1 MERIKGTIDTP
12 IVERVSKD
20 YFVRWDFQTD
30 ENGEVTFQEVK
41 FPYKPTLEIIKEIIL
56 EVENIKIASKILEG
70 FEWNGMKV
78 WLSSENQFN
87 YKAAFD
93 LAMQTDGATLPVTF
107 KFGTTEAPVYH
118 EFTTV
123 AELTDFYTAAMA
135 HVNTV
140 LKAGWMEKDNFDWS
154 PYGGQSMLDTIT
166 EECSEEAILDQAE
179 STDNA

>member
-1 MERIKGTIDTP
+1 MERIKGTINTP

-56 EVENIKIASKILEG
+56 EVENIKIDSKILEG

-87 YKAAFD
+87 YKAAYD
-93 LAMQTDGATLPVTF
+93 IAIQTGGMNLPLIF
-107 KFGTTEAPVYH
+107 KFGSTENPEYY
-118 EFTTV
+118 EFKTIEDLSGFYMGAMKYINDTL
-123 AELTDFYTAAMA
+123 AE
-135 HVNTV
+135 
-140 LKAGWMEKDNFDWS
+140 GWGKKDSIDWS
-154 PYGGQSMLDTIT
+154 KI
-166 EECSEEAILDQAE
+166 EEALGKV
-179 STDNA
+179 

>member
-56 EVENIKIASKILEG
+56 KVENLKVDSKILEG
-70 FEWNGMKV
+70 FEWNGMNV

-87 YKAAFD
+87 YKAAYD
-93 LAMQTDGATLPVTF
+93 IAIQTGGMNLPLIF
-107 KFGTTEAPVYH
+107 KFGSTENPEYY
-118 EFTTV
+118 EFKTIEDLSGFYMGAMKYINDTL
-123 AELTDFYTAAMA
+123 AE
-135 HVNTV
+135 
-140 LKAGWMEKDNFDWS
+140 GWEKKDSIDWS
-154 PYGGQSMLDTIT
+154 KI
-166 EECSEEAILDQAE
+166 EEALE
-179 STDNA
+179 NV

>member
-1 MERIKGTIDTP
+1 MERIKGTINTP

-56 EVENIKIASKILEG
+56 EVENIKIDSKILEG

-87 YKAAFD
+87 YKAAYD
-93 LAMQTDGATLPVTF
+93 LAVQTQGESLPYKV
-107 KFGTTEAPVYH
+107 KLGSEDAPVYK
-118 EFTTV
+118 EFNS
-123 AELTDFYTAAMA
+123 LQDF
-135 HVNTV
+135 
-140 LKAGWMEKDNFDWS
+140 KAFYLAIQKHIQETISEGWKKKDSIDWS
-154 PYGGQSMLDTIT
+154 QY
-166 EECSEEAILDQAE
+166 QA
-179 STDNA
+179 